1 MMEVLVGL
9 TESFM
14 DRFAKA
20 KDDKNIIDFG
30 DIEHFSLK
38 ILVDEKTKALT
49 PTARE
54 FQERFLEVMVDEYQ
68 DSNYVQ
74 ESLLQAVSKQSMGV
88 NNMFMVGDVKQSIY
102 RFRLARPE
110 LFMEKY
116 RGYKLEDAPNES
128 QRIDLHQNFR
138 SRPEVLDFTNE
149 VFFHLMDA
157 DIGNVVYDDDASL
170 HVGREIKEQSAPET
184 YKTELLVLN
193 PETAIEDKIE
203 YEARVVATKIRQM
216 TDPLTAGEYCPS
228 YKDIVILVHAMK
240 GWADVFVR
248 VFAEEG
254 IPLISASRSGYF
266 AATEVQTI
274 LQLLKVLNNP
284 RQDIALAGVLRSM
297 IGGFSDQELAILRA
311 AYKDVSFYE
320 AVLRWRDL
328 TGEESARL
336 VSEKLCDSEKLIGI
350 YDKTTKFFAF
360 LEQVRREV
368 SDTPIHELIQ
378 NIYRQTGYL
387 DYVTALPGGERR
399 RANLE
404 MLVEVAISYENSSYQ
419 GLFDF
424 VRYIEKM
431 IRMELDYGEA
441 ELVSEQE
448 DAVRMMTIHK
458 SKGLEFPVVFLCGMG
473 KNFNSKSLD
482 ESLLFHP
489 QYGAA
494 LRWMGLDYRV
504 KRNSLARQVF
514 RLLEKRE
521 LLGEEQRLLYVALTR
536 AREKLILAGIA
547 KDINTYDGLPLKEKE
562 ILPFSQRMSAS
573 CYWDWVLPAVLRGKI
588 DSRMQMVDDGFIE
601 MGDTLALM
609 TRLEKK
615 EQLEE
620 ALLEVDAEAVAALD
634 QMLHWTYPHE
644 AATAL
649 KQKVSVSELKH
660 RFMERQQL
668 EDEATFLHKEEE
680 VIPYLPRFAD
690 RVEEEN
696 DGALRG
702 TAMHRYLECFN
713 FSAFAKVLA
722 SVSADD
728 SLETLDMTSLSVQ
741 QAVQTFME
749 EQLTL
754 MSVSA
759 RLSDDLRNRL
769 QMEKLFT
776 FLTSKAAKDMALAAS
791 RGDLYREKPFMM
803 SVPASHVWEEA
814 SETES
819 VLVQGIVDVFWVDED
834 GITLLDYKT
843 DAVSKPEELV
853 KRYQLQLQLYAQA
866 LSRVFDNCKVKDI
879 FIYSFKFNDVVS
891 LRDNIHAKVT

>member
-1 MMEVLVGL
+1 MEPDGRERRKISMSFQWSDKQEQVIKLHNRNLLVAAAAGSGKTAVLVERIIQMITRKEDPVDIDRLLVVTFTNAAAAEMRERIGKALEKALAKDPGNLHLQTQVTLLHNAQISTIHSFGLHIIRNHFYQIGLDPAFRIGDEREILMLKDDVVEQVLNEAYEVADPAFLSFVKAYGNAKNDKNISEMILKFYHYADSYPWPKEWLHGCMDAYQCDSLEAFEESPWVKELGVYVACLIEHLEKRIRYALSLALLPDGPQAYAEALETDLKLFEQLKDCNTYSQWYQILNGVKYVSLSKKKQICDENLKTQVKAIRDEVKKSINEIAEQYFTYSVTEQFEMLQDIKPMMEVLVGL

-350 YDKTTKFFAF
+350 YEKTTKFFAF

-378 NIYRQTGYL
+378 NIYRQTG
-387 DYVTALPGGERR
+387 
-399 RANLE
+399 
-404 MLVEVAISYENSSYQ
+404 
-419 GLFDF
+419 
-424 VRYIEKM
+424 
-431 IRMELDYGEA
+431 
-441 ELVSEQE
+441 
-448 DAVRMMTIHK
+448 
-458 SKGLEFPVVFLCGMG
+458 
-473 KNFNSKSLD
+473 
-482 ESLLFHP
+482 
-489 QYGAA
+489 
-494 LRWMGLDYRV
+494 
-504 KRNSLARQVF
+504 
-514 RLLEKRE
+514 
-521 LLGEEQRLLYVALTR
+521 
-536 AREKLILAGIA
+536 
-547 KDINTYDGLPLKEKE
+547 
-562 ILPFSQRMSAS
+562 
-573 CYWDWVLPAVLRGKI
+573 
-588 DSRMQMVDDGFIE
+588 
-601 MGDTLALM
+601 
-609 TRLEKK
+609 
-615 EQLEE
+615 
-620 ALLEVDAEAVAALD
+620 
-634 QMLHWTYPHE
+634 
-644 AATAL
+644 
-649 KQKVSVSELKH
+649 
-660 RFMERQQL
+660 
-668 EDEATFLHKEEE
+668 
-680 VIPYLPRFAD
+680 
-690 RVEEEN
+690 
-696 DGALRG
+696 
-702 TAMHRYLECFN
+702 
-713 FSAFAKVLA
+713 
-722 SVSADD
+722 
-728 SLETLDMTSLSVQ
+728 
-741 QAVQTFME
+741 
-749 EQLTL
+749 
-754 MSVSA
+754 
-759 RLSDDLRNRL
+759 
-769 QMEKLFT
+769 
-776 FLTSKAAKDMALAAS
+776 
-791 RGDLYREKPFMM
+791 
-803 SVPASHVWEEA
+803 
-814 SETES
+814 
-819 VLVQGIVDVFWVDED
+819 
-834 GITLLDYKT
+834 
-843 DAVSKPEELV
+843 
-853 KRYQLQLQLYAQA
+853 
-866 LSRVFDNCKVKDI
+866 
-879 FIYSFKFNDVVS
+879 
-891 LRDNIHAKVT
+891 